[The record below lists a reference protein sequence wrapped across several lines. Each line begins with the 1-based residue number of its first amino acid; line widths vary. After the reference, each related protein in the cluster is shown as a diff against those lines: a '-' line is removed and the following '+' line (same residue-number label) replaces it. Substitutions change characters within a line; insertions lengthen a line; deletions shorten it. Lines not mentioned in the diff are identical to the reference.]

1 LRILPDALRCV
12 GVGRAVVAMG
22 AAGAAVGGEPD
33 RFLLYG
39 QTTSAIIVPSPV
51 ELRPPPIVA
60 P

>member
-1 LRILPDALRCV
+1 MD
-12 GVGRAVVAMG
+12 